1 MGGED
6 IHYPTAHMRSVAS
19 KARTDWEKDAGSTHS
34 TLNGAAAAKD
44 SFGDIPVL
52 AQYGSVF
59 DQVKGIYVKAMEGVK
74 TDLVAV
80 ADGITTSAKHTS
92 DKDDEAEAALVALWQ
107 KWDRGPLESERQ
119 RDEAA
124 ATPEA
129 QAAAA
134 ATDQAEV
141 ATGASPDSETPV
153 EGPATNPD
161 TRNEGAVPTGTG
173 PGHEPPTS

>member
-1 MGGED
+1 MGAED
-6 IHYPTAHMRSVAS
+6 IHYPTVHMRDVAG
-19 KARTDWEKDAGSTHS
+19 KALTKWEKDAGDTHS
-34 TLNGAAAAKD
+34 TINDAAAAKG
-44 SFGDIPVL
+44 SFGDIPAL

-59 DQVKGIYVKAMEGVK
+59 DQVKGVYLEAMKGVK
-74 TDLVAV
+74 DDLVAV
-80 ADGITTSAKHTS
+80 AEGISKSAQHTS

-107 KWDRGPLESERQ
+107 KWDRGPLESERR

-153 EGPATNPD
+153 EPPSANPD
-161 TRNEGAVPTGTG
+161 SRDEGAVSTGHQ
-173 PGHEPPTS
+173 PLKE

>member
-1 MGGED
+1 MGDED

-19 KARTDWEKDAGSTHS
+19 KARTDWEKDAHSTHS
-34 TLNGAAAAKD
+34 TIKDSYAAKD
-44 SFGDIPVL
+44 SFGDIPAL
-52 AQYGSVF
+52 AQYGAVF

-80 ADGITTSAKHTS
+80 AEGITTSAQHTS
-92 DKDDEAEAALVALWQ
+92 DKDDEAEAALVTLWQ

-141 ATGASPDSETPV
+141 ATGTSPDSETPAA
-153 EGPATNPD
+153 EPAANPD
-161 TRNEGAVPTGTG
+161 TRTEGAVPTGTG
-173 PGHEPPTS
+173 PGLEPPTP